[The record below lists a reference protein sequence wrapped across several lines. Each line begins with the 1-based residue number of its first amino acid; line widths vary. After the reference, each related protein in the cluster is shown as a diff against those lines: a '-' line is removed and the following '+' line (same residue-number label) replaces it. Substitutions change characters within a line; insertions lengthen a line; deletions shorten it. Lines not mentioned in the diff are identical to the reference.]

1 MKSTQRPI
9 HQIITFLVTA
19 GLSVSISAQNRNA
32 PAPAPAPAVA
42 PAPMVEQA
50 PAAAAPM
57 NPPPPSMPLANGQW
71 TSATIDGVY
80 RGACGRIQVRGDNEF
95 ISYRRELSISGAG
108 RQFQNTDY
116 FFRSADCSG
125 SLYAAYQFPQRSA
138 QLIGQRS
145 TPLPENGQTVSAVL
159 LLQSASVGQVQYVG
173 AVIPAPGNPDTIG
186 IAANGSLVA
195 TISLNQR
202 QDEERWLIHASHE
215 GLHMVSNREAGAAND
230 GQGLPTRFVRPMVMA
245 RAR

>member
-1 MKSTQRPI
+1 
-9 HQIITFLVTA
+9 
-19 GLSVSISAQNRNA
+19 
-32 PAPAPAPAVA
+32 
-42 PAPMVEQA
+42 
-50 PAAAAPM
+50 
-57 NPPPPSMPLANGQW
+57 MPLANGQW

-95 ISYRRELSISGAG
+95 ISYRRELLISGAG

-230 GQGLPTRFVRPMVMA
+230 GQGLPTRFVRSMVMA